1 MKKLLNRIKTD
12 KIRGFLSIFPV
23 VAILGARQVGK
34 TTLAKEIASKLDSDV
49 IYLDLENRVDL
60 AKLNEPELYFAQNS
74 NKVII
79 LDEIQLK
86 PHFFQVLR
94 SVVDAHNTLG
104 QFIILGSASQALL
117 RQSSETLAGRIGYIE
132 LSPFLINEV
141 DDENKLWIRGGFP
154 RSYLA
159 NSDNSSFIW
168 RDNFLKTFLQRDI
181 PMLGISIPALQL
193 EQFWEMVAHSHGQCF
208 NASAIAQNFGM
219 SVPTVKRYLSILE
232 GTYMIRQLYP
242 YSANVKKRL
251 VKTPK
256 VYIRDSGILHSLLKI
271 KTQESLEGHPIIGV
285 SYEGW
290 VIEQI
295 CSSLKS
301 DEFTPYFYRT
311 HAGAEIDL
319 LLKTSKELIAI
330 EIKRSLAPKISRGFY
345 ETIKVLGINHNFVIY
360 PGTETYRLKDNIIAV
375 SLENFLK
382 NILND
387 KTN

>member
-1 MKKLLNRIKTD
+1 MKTLLNRIKTD
-12 KIRGFLSIFPV
+12 EIGDFLSIFPV

-34 TTLAKEIASKLDSDV
+34 TTLAKEITSKLDSDV

-60 AKLNEPELYFAQNS
+60 AKLNEPELYFARNR

-86 PHFFQVLR
+86 PHFFQILR
-94 SVVDAHNTLG
+94 SVVDASNTLG
-104 QFIILGSASQALL
+104 QFIILGFASQALL

-159 NSDNSSFIW
+159 NSDNSSFVW

-271 KTQESLEGHPIIGV
+271 KTQESLEGNPIIGA

-295 CSSLKS
+295 CSSLNYA
-301 DEFTPYFYRT
+301 EFLPYFYRT

-319 LLKTSKELIAI
+319 LLKTSKELIAV

-345 ETIKVLGINHNFVIY
+345 ETIKLLDIDHSFVIY
-360 PGTETYRLKDNIIAV
+360 PGTETYRLKDNIIAI
-375 SLENFLK
+375 SLGNFLK
-382 NILND
+382 EY
-387 KTN
+387 TT